1 MSGQPDSPNTLL
13 LNTKQP
19 NRQKSAQFIGC
30 GTCGKSGGTR
40 GRRAA
45 TRDGHTPLRKCT
57 STTTQIPAQ
66 HSSAEFAAVARP
78 YQQRSEPTR
87 CGHPTTKLRPP
98 SAHVLTPPESPATT
112 TQTRKHRLCGGSK
125 GGGGRRQA
133 QQTSKSGCAASH
145 RVADNAPMT
154 AILEPSPTS
163 ASRRAPPAHHGAR
176 NRRKPNVIDN
186 NESYDRTGSAI
197 LVKATVV
204 D

>member
-1 MSGQPDSPNTLL
+1 MLL
-13 LNTKQP
+13 AC
-19 NRQKSAQFIGC
+19 SSC
-30 GTCGKSGGTR
+30 GLTPLWGKSGGTR

-45 TRDGHTPLRKCT
+45 TRDGHTPLRKCS

-66 HSSAEFAAVARP
+66 HSAEFAAVARP

-125 GGGGRRQA
+125 GGGRRRQA

-145 RVADNAPMT
+145 RVAETAPIGT
-154 AILEPSPTS
+154 ILDANGTY
-163 ASRRAPPAHHGAR
+163 ASRRTSATQKTAGIGAATPPNPATGA
-176 NRRKPNVIDN
+176 
-186 NESYDRTGSAI
+186 E
-197 LVKATVV
+197 
-204 D
+204 